1 MAWTQDLFDPTP
13 SPEEVRTQLE
23 RILQSPEFARTTRMK
38 GLLEFIVMRVLEG
51 REDQLTSTIIAAQVF
66 QRQTF
71 NPETDSIVRTE
82 ASRLRQRLHEYYSH
96 SGKRERVVIM
106 LGKGDYLPVFRV
118 REVPRRPWWVV
129 ALGIAI
135 FGLALLVIFL
145 NRHF

>member
-13 SPEEVRTQLE
+13 SPEEVRAQLA
-23 RILQSPEFARTTRMK
+23 RVLQSPEFARTTRMK

-51 REDQLTSTIIAAQVF
+51 REDQLTSTVIAAQVF
-66 QRQTF
+66 ERTTF

-82 ASRLRQRLHEYYSH
+82 ASRLRQRLHEYYSR

-118 REVPRRPWWVV
+118 REVPMRRWWVI
-129 ALGIAI
+129 ALGIAVL
-135 FGLALLVIFL
+135 GLALAVIFL
-145 NRHF
+145 

>member
-13 SPEEVRTQLE
+13 SPEQVRAQLG
-23 RILQSPEFARTTRMK
+23 RVLQSPEFARTTRMK

-66 QRQTF
+66 ERQVF

-82 ASRLRQRLHEYYSH
+82 ASRLRQRLHEYYSR
-96 SGKRERVVIM
+96 SGRRERVVIM

-118 REVPRRPWWVV
+118 REVPARRWWV
-129 ALGIAI
+129 IAAVVLVLTAGMI
-135 FGLALLVIFL
+135 TGYLLFG
-145 NRHF
+145 

>member
-13 SPEEVRTQLE
+13 SPEEVRTQLG
-23 RILQSPEFARTTRMK
+23 RVLQSPEFARTTRMK

-66 QRQTF
+66 QRETF

-96 SGKRERVVIM
+96 SGRRERVVIM

-118 REVPRRPWWVV
+118 REVPRRRWPVI

-145 NRHF
+145 SRHF

>member
-13 SPEEVRTQLE
+13 SPEEVRAQLA
-23 RILQSPEFARTTRMK
+23 RVLQSPEFARTTRMK

-51 REDQLTSTIIAAQVF
+51 REDQLISTVIAAQVF
-66 QRQTF
+66 QRETF

-96 SGKRERVVIM
+96 SGKHERVVIM

-118 REVPRRPWWVV
+118 REVPMRRWWVV
-129 ALGIAI
+129 TAGFFVLVLIAT
-135 FGLALLVIFL
+135 VTFL
-145 NRHF
+145 ITS

>member
-13 SPEEVRTQLE
+13 SPEEVRAQLA
-23 RILQSPEFARTTRMK
+23 RVLQSPEFARTTRMK

-51 REDQLTSTIIAAQVF
+51 REDQLTPTIIAAQVF
-66 QRQTF
+66 ERQTF

-82 ASRLRQRLHEYYSH
+82 ASRLRQRLHEYYAR

-118 REVPRRPWWVV
+118 REIPARRWW
-129 ALGIAI
+129 LIAA
-135 FGLALLVIFL
+135 GVLVLIVIADFVL
-145 NRHF
+145 SK

>member
-13 SPEEVRTQLE
+13 SPEDVRAQLP
-23 RILQSPEFARTTRMK
+23 RVLQSPEFARTTRMK
-38 GLLEFIVMRVLEG
+38 GLLEFIVTRVLEG

-71 NPETDSIVRTE
+71 NPESDSIVRTE

-96 SGKRERVVIM
+96 SGRRERVVIM

-118 REVPRRPWWVV
+118 REVPTRQRWWVIAMGIV
-129 ALGIAI
+129 IFALIAI
-135 FGLALLVIFL
+135 VVFLLT
-145 NRHF
+145 N

>member
-13 SPEEVRTQLE
+13 SPEEVRAQLV
-23 RILQSPEFARTTRMK
+23 RVLQSPEFARTTRMK
-38 GLLEFIVMRVLEG
+38 GLLEFIVLRVLEG

-66 QRQTF
+66 QRETF

-82 ASRLRQRLHEYYSH
+82 ASRLRQRLHEYYSR

-118 REVPRRPWWVV
+118 REVATRRWWI
-129 ALGIAI
+129 IAAGFLVLTLI
-135 FGLALLVIFL
+135 AAATLLL
-145 NRHF
+145 Y